1 MELRILTERFEDIA
15 PGTFATDSTQDIANW
30 IVKKPKPYR
39 VIYDRV
45 FDVWCIADA
54 AIQTHKDMAID
65 LFDSDYL
72 EGVSNNVDSFIRF
85 ARNDGSFNFGW
96 TNAEV
101 YCDYQFDNQNIKG
114 FIFIPEGYD
123 YKDYEGSAFYEY
135 VEPISTGLLFYRDE
149 DDFSP
154 SGFLAPLYRK
164 LKIMGALEPV
174 PANVSEAYEQIPL
187 MTIRNQLM
195 KKLGDDYKATG
206 GSMNPKVLI
215 SYVDDPKLEFEITP
229 DGKSVAIVT
238 KYNHIPDTIHKKKGI
253 ALMRA
258 SNILYDYITKAVK
271 DYEKGKD

>member
-1 MELRILTERFEDIA
+1 MKLRILTERFEDIA
-15 PGTFATDSTQDIANW
+15 PYTFATDSTQDIANW
-30 IVKKPKPYR
+30 LIKKPKPYR
-39 VIYDRV
+39 VIYDKI

-54 AIQTHKDMAID
+54 DLQTHKDMAID

-72 EGVSNNVDSFIRF
+72 MGVSDKVDSFIKF
-85 ARNDGSFNFGW
+85 ARNNGGFNFGW

-114 FIFIPEGYD
+114 FIFIPDGYD
-123 YKDYEGSAFYEY
+123 YMDYESSGFYEY
-135 VEPISTGLLFYRDE
+135 VYPISTGSLFCRDE
-149 DDFSP
+149 DDFSTV
-154 SGFLAPLYRK
+154 GFLAPLYRK

-195 KKLGDDYKATG
+195 NKLGDDYTAIG

-215 SYVDDPKLEFEITP
+215 SYVEDPTLEFEITP
-229 DGKSVAIVT
+229 DGKNVSIVT
-238 KYNHIPDTIHKKKGI
+238 KYDKVPDIIHKKKGI

-258 SNILYDYITKAVK
+258 SNILYDYITKTTEE
-271 DYEKGKD
+271 YENR